1 MLTEPFL
8 TATNILTKIE
18 SYGYQAYFVGGCVR
32 DYLLGRPIGDV
43 DIATSAKP
51 EMIQQIFN
59 KVIPV
64 GIEHGTVVVRYE
76 QESYEVT
83 TFRIDG
89 IYSDNRRPDEV
100 EFVNKIDEDLAR
112 RDFTINA
119 LAMSKNGHIIDLF
132 EGRRDLKNKVIRTV
146 GNGYERFSEDPL
158 RIIRA
163 LRFTSQLG
171 FTLAPETLVDMKE
184 ASHLVNTLAVER
196 LTNEFS
202 KLFAGNDIRK
212 AVTYMKEIQVDSYL
226 PVFRS
231 FPSLIKKLPSN
242 MHSLMDF
249 GEVIAY
255 MHIVEPSVSISVWV
269 KEWKCSNRTKKDAI
283 HLVNS
288 YHVFKKHGINSM
300 LIYQLKR
307 PYLAP
312 FFRVV
317 TLADPKVS
325 ISMEKLLT
333 INEKLPIQSKTE
345 LSINGQEIID
355 LFPLRRRG
363 PWIREIMDSLEKEIV
378 LGNLRNNN
386 KEIKE
391 WIRWNPPETN

>member
-18 SYGYQAYFVGGCVR
+18 SNGHRAYFVGGCVR
-32 DYLLGRPIGDV
+32 DYLLNRPIGDV

-51 EMIQQIFN
+51 EIIQQLFN

-64 GIEHGTVVVRYE
+64 GIEHGTVVVRYKK
-76 QESYEVT
+76 ESYEVT

-89 IYSDNRRPDEV
+89 SYSDNRRPDEV
-100 EFVNKIDEDLAR
+100 EFVNEIDADLAR

-119 LAMSKNGHIIDLF
+119 LAMSKGGHIIDLF
-132 EGRRDLKNKVIRTV
+132 EGRRDLKEKIIRTV
-146 GNGYERFSEDPL
+146 GNGYERFAEDPL

-171 FTLAPETLVDMKE
+171 FSLAPDTKVHMKE
-184 ASHLVNTLAVER
+184 AAHLVNTLAVER

-212 AVTYMKEIQVDSYL
+212 AVNYMKEIQVDSFL

-231 FPSLIKKLPSN
+231 FPNLTKKLPSN
-242 MHSLMDF
+242 IHSLMSF
-249 GEVIAY
+249 SEVIAY
-255 MHIVEPSVSISVWV
+255 MHIVEPSISIVHWV
-269 KEWKCSNRTKKDAI
+269 KEWKCSNKIKKDAL
-283 HLVNS
+283 HLVDS
-288 YHVFKKHGINSM
+288 YYLYKEFGVNSM
-300 LIYQLKR
+300 LVYQLKK

-312 FFRVV
+312 FLRIV
-317 TLADPKVS
+317 TLADPTVS
-325 ISMEKLLT
+325 LSMEKLLT
-333 INEKLPIQSKTE
+333 INEKLPIHSKVD

-355 LFPLRRRG
+355 LFPFMRRG
-363 PWIREIMDSLEKEIV
+363 PWIRQIMDNLEKEIV